1 MNKKILFG
9 IISLLLSGVVNAQ
22 RFGDIYQK
30 SIPDA
35 KKIDYPYL
43 READVIWS
51 KRYLPADRPAGKDQS
66 TFILSYRTNSRRKK
80 EFYKYSA

>member
-9 IISLLLSGVVNAQ
+9 IIALSLSGIINAQ
-22 RFGDIYQK
+22 SFGDIYQK

-35 KKIDYPYL
+35 KKINFPYL

-51 KRYLPADRPAGKDQS
+51 RKILPADR
-66 TFILSYRTNSRRKK
+66 
-80 EFYKYSA
+80 SA